1 MHANMAV
8 VVGHTTTYGYA
19 EKKVRS
25 FLSLPCC
32 VGLLYFF
39 HSFSLFYS
47 GSPVLE
53 RV

>member
-25 FLSLPCC
+25 FLSLP
-32 VGLLYFF
+32 LLCWLAVF
-39 HSFSLFYS
+39 FSLIFTLLF
-47 GSPVLE
+47 GIPGA
-53 RV
+53 